1 MDKAMDKATNE
12 AMDKKLEQIAKGYFD
27 YVVKEA
33 PHFATQ
39 MGIHD
44 YDEEMPSGT
53 LKSTIEFMSLRK
65 KVYEEVKSIDPAELS
80 FDGQISR
87 GALMQSLAVEIFND
101 EKFPRWRRKPFAQT
115 EVGAA
120 VYVLFVKEFAP
131 FEERIRRIIS
141 RLQKTPQFL
150 KNSKELLDQPVKLW
164 IEAGI
169 GETASTAGLLDVISN
184 AAREEKI
191 DGELQE
197 RLDKACESAKEAL
210 KDYETWLR
218 EEVLPLAGEEFAM
231 GEENFRKMIDL
242 RQLDMSIEEI
252 HEFGEKMLKFCR
264 EKLEEVSEMIAPGK
278 GYDEVKQMM
287 MNNHPATYEEALEET
302 RREVE
307 NARRFVVESDFA
319 TLPGEDKLEVIET
332 PSFLRSVIPFGAYNP
347 PGRFDRVQTGF
358 YLMSRPDPR
367 DSSGLQIHNYGA
379 ILNTSVH
386 EAYPGHHL
394 QMVCANHNPYY
405 SRILMESAEF
415 VEGWAHYCEETVAEM
430 GFRREPSVMFE
441 RYADM
446 YWRASRIIVDIKLS
460 GGEMGYEEA
469 IEFLQKISGFDRGP
483 CKAEIDRYTYTP
495 GYQLSYL
502 IGKKKIM
509 DLRKDVQERAGSSF
523 SLKKFHDA
531 MLSAGSLPSRFIGKV
546 VHHAFGL
553 DRVTVEVGS

>member
-1 MDKAMDKATNE
+1 MDKSMNEVMDA
-12 AMDKKLEQIAKGYFD
+12 KLEQIAKDYFE
-27 YVVKEA
+27 YVIKEV

-53 LKSTIEFMSLRK
+53 LESVMEFMSLRK
-65 KVYEEVKSIDPAELS
+65 KVYEEVKSIDPSQLS

-87 GALMQSLAVEIFND
+87 GALLQSLAVEIFSD
-101 EKFPRWRRKPFAQT
+101 EKFPLWRRKPSAQT
-115 EVGAA
+115 EVGGA

-141 RLQKTPQFL
+141 RLEKTPQFL
-150 KNSKELLDQPVKLW
+150 ENSKELLDQPVKLW
-164 IEAGI
+164 IETGI
-169 GETASTAGLLDVISN
+169 GEARSTAGLMDVISD
-184 AAREEKI
+184 AARGEKI
-191 DGELQE
+191 NEKLQE
-197 RLDKACESAKEAL
+197 KLDKACESVKKAL
-210 KDYETWLR
+210 KNYEVWLK
-218 EEVLPLAGEEFAM
+218 EEILPFASEEFAM
-231 GEENFRKMIDL
+231 GEENFRRMMEL
-242 RQLDMSIEEI
+242 RQLDMSIEDI
-252 HEFGEKMLKFCR
+252 YEFGEKMLKFSR

-278 GYDEVKQMM
+278 GYDEVKKMM
-287 MNNHPATYEEALEET
+287 MNNHPDTFEEALEET
-302 RREVE
+302 KKEVE
-307 NARRFVVESDFA
+307 KARRFVMESDFA
-319 TLPGEDKLEVIET
+319 TLPGEETLEVVET

-347 PGRFDRVQTGF
+347 PGRFDKVQTGF

-394 QMVCANHNPYY
+394 QMVSANFNPYY
-405 SRILMESAEF
+405 SRILLESAEF
-415 VEGWAHYCEETVAEM
+415 IEGWAHYCEETVAEM
-430 GFRREPSVMFE
+430 GFRTEPSVMFE
-441 RYADM
+441 RYVDM

-460 GGEMGYEEA
+460 SGEMGHEEA
-469 IEFLQKISGFDRGP
+469 IEYLQKISGFDRGP

-509 DLRKDVQERAGSSF
+509 DLRKDVQERAGSEF

-531 MLSAGSLPSRFIGKV
+531 MLSAGSLPSKFIEKV

-553 DRVTVEVGS
+553 DRAKVEAVC

>member
-1 MDKAMDKATNE
+1 MDKAMNE
-12 AMDKKLEQIAKGYFD
+12 AMDRKLEQIAKGYFD
-27 YVVKEA
+27 FVIREV
-33 PHFATQ
+33 PLFATQ

-53 LKSTIEFMSLRK
+53 LESAMGFIALRK
-65 KVYEEVKSIDPAELS
+65 KVYREIESINPDELS
-80 FDGQISR
+80 FDGKISR
-87 GALMQSLAVEIFND
+87 GALLQSLAVEIFSD
-101 EKFPRWRRKPFAQT
+101 EKFPLWRRKPSAQT
-115 EVGAA
+115 EVGGA

-131 FEERIRRIIS
+131 FEERIRRIVS
-141 RLQKTPQFL
+141 RLEKTPQFL
-150 KNSKELLDQPVKLW
+150 MNSRELLDEPVKLW
-164 IEAGI
+164 VEAGI
-169 GETASTAGLLDVISN
+169 EEATSTAGLLDVISN

-197 RLDKACESAKEAL
+197 RLDKACESVKEAL
-210 KDYETWLR
+210 RDYGVWLK
-218 EEVLPLAGEEFAM
+218 EEVLPSAREEFAM
-231 GEENFRKMIDL
+231 GEENFRRMIDL
-242 RQLDMSIEEI
+242 RQLDMTIEEI
-252 HEFGEKMLKFCR
+252 YEFGEKMLKFSR

-278 GYDEVKQMM
+278 GYDEVKKMM

-302 RREVE
+302 KREVE

-319 TLPGEDKLEVIET
+319 TLPGKDKLEVIET
-332 PSFLRSVIPFGAYNP
+332 PSFLRSIIPFGAYNP
-347 PGRFDRVQTGF
+347 PGRFDKVQTGF

-394 QMVCANHNPYY
+394 QMVCANNSPYY
-405 SRILMESAEF
+405 SRMLLESAEF

-430 GFRREPSVMFE
+430 GFRTEPSVMFE

-469 IEFLQKISGFDRGP
+469 IEYLQKISGFDRGP
-483 CKAEIDRYTYTP
+483 CKSEIDRYTYTP

-509 DLRKDVQERAGSSF
+509 DLRKDIQEETGSAF

-531 MLSAGSLPSRFIGKV
+531 MLYAGSLPSKYIEKV
-546 VHHAFGL
+546 VYHAFEP
-553 DRVTVEVGS
+553 DRTKIEVGS